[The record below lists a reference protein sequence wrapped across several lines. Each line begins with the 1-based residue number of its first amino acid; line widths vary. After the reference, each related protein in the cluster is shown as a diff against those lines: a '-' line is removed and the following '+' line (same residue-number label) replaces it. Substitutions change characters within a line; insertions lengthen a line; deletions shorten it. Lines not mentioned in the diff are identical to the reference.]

1 MDSMHV
7 NDMRYQGKI
16 LNVKPMKKGRKEY
29 ESDKREWMGCW
40 W

>member
-29 ESDKREWMGCW
+29 ESDKRE
-40 W
+40 